1 MEHIAY
7 LALGSNL
14 GNRLASLKNAIS
26 NLTPQMD
33 VKKKS
38 PVYET
43 PPWGHTDQPQFLN
56 QCVQVETYLEPENLL
71 AHLKRLETVL
81 GREPTFENGPR
92 VIDIDILFYDDLILN
107 TPPLV
112 VPHPRMHTRGFVLV
126 PLNDIAPDVIHPV
139 LGKPISE
146 LLLDVERVNIH
157 EYKGK

>member
-126 PLNDIAPDVIHPV
+126 PLNDIAPDVVHPV